1 MLVHAPPDS
10 SGSLK
15 RLVDSLQQVDYLG
28 VKPSLTIELPSQL
41 DPHLLD
47 YVQGI
52 SSDANFPLSIT
63 LRRRVSYNLTPEQSA
78 IRTVEA
84 YYPRD
89 LTSSN
94 LLFLSPQAELS
105 PSFYHYL
112 KYTILRY
119 RHSANAMNESSHLLG
134 VSLELPARNPTDDTL
149 FSIPSASDVPF
160 FKWQVPNSNAALY
173 FGDKWV
179 ELHKF
184 LANRLAASGSQL
196 TERNK
201 FISKKYPSIMEDL
214 LELMRAKGY
223 YILYPSFPVTQG
235 YSLATIHNDLYQLP
249 EEFQAQNVLADEK
262 RDSHIENLENN
273 PDEDLLVDL
282 GSIERPLSR
291 HTTINPLLQR
301 LPLQVPELESLPLFS
316 FRGDPVSQKDFD
328 SNAKKFASE
337 FSTVI
342 GGCDDIPAE
351 IRHEEPYTI
360 DDIFCLGDDHM

>member
-1 MLVHAPPDS
+1 MLVHVPPDS

-15 RLVDSLQQVDYLG
+15 RLLDSLQQADYLG
-28 VKPSLTIELPSQL
+28 LKPSLTIELPSQL
-41 DPHLLD
+41 DPHLLS
-47 YVQGI
+47 YLHGM
-52 SSDANFPLSIT
+52 SSDANFPLYIT

-84 YYPRD
+84 FYPSD
-89 LTSSN
+89 LTGSH

-112 KYTILRY
+112 KYITLRY
-119 RHSANAMNESSHLLG
+119 RHSADAVNQSSHLLG

-149 FSIPSASDVPF
+149 FSTQSISDVPF

-173 FGDKWV
+173 FGDKWA

-184 LANRLAASGSQL
+184 LANRLAVSESQF

-201 FISKKYPSIMEDL
+201 FISKKYPSFMEDL

-223 YILYPSFPVTQG
+223 YILFPSFPVTQG

-249 EEFQAQNVLADEK
+249 EEFQLQNVLSDKKGDTSFE
-262 RDSHIENLENN
+262 DLENSI
-273 PDEDLLVDL
+273 DEDLVVNL

-301 LPLQVPELESLPLFS
+301 LPLQVPELDSLPLLS
-316 FRGDPVSQKDFD
+316 FQGDFISPEDFE

-342 GGCDDIPAE
+342 GGCGVIPAE
-351 IRHEEPYTI
+351 IQREETDSI
-360 DDIFCLGDDHM
+360 DDIFCLGDDYT

>member
-1 MLVHAPPDS
+1 M
-10 SGSLK
+10 
-15 RLVDSLQQVDYLG
+15 
-28 VKPSLTIELPSQL
+28 
-41 DPHLLD
+41 
-47 YVQGI
+47 
-52 SSDANFPLSIT
+52 
-63 LRRRVSYNLTPEQSA
+63 
-78 IRTVEA
+78 EA
-84 YYPRD
+84 FYPRD
-89 LTSSN
+89 LTGSH

-112 KYTILRY
+112 KYTTLRY
-119 RHSANAMNESSHLLG
+119 RHSVNAVNESAHLLG

-149 FSIPSASDVPF
+149 FSISSASDVPF

-173 FGDKWV
+173 FGDKWA

-184 LANRLAASGSQL
+184 LANRLAVSGSQL

-249 EEFQAQNVLADEK
+249 EEFQAQNVLSDQR
-262 RDSHIENLENN
+262 RDTHLEDLKNN
-273 PDEDLLVDL
+273 PDEELIVDL

-301 LPLQVPELESLPLFS
+301 LPLQAPELESLPLFS
-316 FRGDPVSQKDFD
+316 FRGDPISQDDFN
-328 SNAKKFASE
+328 SNTKKFASE

-351 IRHEEPYTI
+351 IGHEEPYTI
-360 DDIFCLGDDHM
+360 DNIFCLGDDYM